1 MDDHAR
7 MLWEQGEE
15 LLAQG
20 EKKSALGAFIDAA
33 LADEQCGRHDRAL
46 VAWQAI
52 ARRFGVTGHLLER
65 CARVSERLSLDPD
78 TYLFWVAAA
87 AVYKAHGM
95 GKEAH
100 VATTHALI
108 LKEEERMPVAKGTAP
123 MGQPPKLAMDV
134 LLDDNSRELVSEL
147 LW

>member
-7 MLWEQGEE
+7 DLWQQGEE
-15 LLAQG
+15 LLGIG
-20 EKKSALGAFIDAA
+20 EKTSALGAFVDAA
-33 LADEQCGRHDRAL
+33 IADEQCGRHERAL

-65 CARVSERLSLDPD
+65 CARLSERLGLDPD
-78 TYLFWVAAA
+78 TYVFWVAAA
-87 AVYKAHGM
+87 ALYKQHGM
-95 GKEAH
+95 PREAH

-108 LKEEERMPVAKGTAP
+108 LREEERMPHANPGRP
-123 MGQPPKLAMDV
+123 GPKLAMDV
-134 LLDDNSRELVSEL
+134 LLDAQHRELVIDL

>member
-1 MDDHAR
+1 VEDHAC

-15 LLAQG
+15 LLASG
-20 EKKSALGAFIDAA
+20 EKRSALGAFIDAA

-46 VAWQAI
+46 VAWQSI

-65 CARVSERLSLDPD
+65 CARVSERLSRDPD

-87 AVYKAHGM
+87 ALYKTHGM
-95 GKEAH
+95 PKEAH
-100 VATTHALI
+100 VATMHALI
-108 LKEEERMPVAKGTAP
+108 LKEEERMPHPNGEWQA
-123 MGQPPKLAMDV
+123 PKLAMDI
-134 LLDDNSRELVSEL
+134 LTDDSSRQLVSEL

>member
-15 LLAQG
+15 LLAVG
-20 EKKSALGAFIDAA
+20 ERESALGAFIDAA
-33 LADEQCGRHDRAL
+33 MADEQSGRHDRAL

-52 ARRFGVTGHLLER
+52 ARRFGTTGHLLER
-65 CARVSERLSLDPD
+65 CARVSERIGLDPD
-78 TYLFWVAAA
+78 TYVFWVAAA
-87 AVYKAHGM
+87 ALYKADGM
-95 GKEAH
+95 QKEAH

-108 LKEEERMPVAKGTAP
+108 LKEEERTPHPNHGRWN
-123 MGQPPKLAMDV
+123 PPKLAMDV
-134 LLDDNSRELVSEL
+134 LTDDSRRELVHDL